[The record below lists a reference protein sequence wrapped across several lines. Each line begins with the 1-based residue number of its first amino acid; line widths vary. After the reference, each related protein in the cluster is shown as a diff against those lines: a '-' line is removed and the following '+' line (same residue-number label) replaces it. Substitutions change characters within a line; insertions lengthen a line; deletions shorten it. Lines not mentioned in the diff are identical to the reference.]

1 MPKKVKNQII
11 INKEELIKIFN
22 LIYKENLDIVRGN
35 KCLCVRYN
43 NRNIAIIKLN
53 EYGSIIGLTLQNK
66 YGYLNTTILNKIVGL
81 IYKEEA

>member
-11 INKEELIKIFN
+11 INKKELIKMFN
-22 LIYKENLDIVRGN
+22 LIYKEDLDIVRGN
-35 KCLCVRYN
+35 KCLCVKYKD
-43 NRNIAIIKLN
+43 RNIAIVKLN